1 MTRFLLSAF
10 VSALLIPG
18 LAKAQD
24 NSEHEV
30 RAVIDQL
37 FDGMRAG
44 DSTAVR
50 AVFAPGAQL
59 VSSGS
64 RPDGTPFMQASP
76 IDGFVSSVG
85 SPHEQVWDEKIWDVQ
100 IDVRDNFASALMD
113 FAFYLDDQFLHCGVN
128 HFQFVK
134 GADSVWRAVSMSDTR
149 RPGEE
154 CDLDQDKV
162 ESSAVETA
170 LRNYLRGHATG
181 DGAHHAKAFHPVS
194 NLYWMR
200 DGELNTR
207 TSEAYIAGALGTPA
221 ENESE
226 RLRFIDWVD
235 VTGDAAV
242 AKIVLDYPGA
252 YIVDYMSLLKV
263 DGRWQIVNKIF
274 KVGD

>member
-1 MTRFLLSAF
+1 MTRFVLPLL
-10 VSALLIPG
+10 VTVLLLPG
-18 LAKAQD
+18 LAQAQD

-50 AVFAPGAQL
+50 AVFEPGARL

-64 RPDGTPFMQASP
+64 RPDGTPFMRPSP
-76 IDGFVSSVG
+76 VDGFVSAVG
-85 SPHEQVWDEKIWDVQ
+85 SPHEEVWDERIWDVQ

-113 FAFYLDDQFLHCGVN
+113 FAFYLDDSFLHCGVN

-134 GADSVWRAVSMSDTR
+134 GGDGVWRAVALSDTR

-162 ESSAVETA
+162 EASAVETA

-181 DGAHHAKAFHPVS
+181 DGAHHAKVFHPVS
-194 NLYWMR
+194 NLFWMR

-207 TSEAYIAGALGTPA
+207 TGEAYIAGASGNPA

-226 RLRFIDWVD
+226 RLRFIEWVD
-235 VTGDAAV
+235 VSGEAAV

-274 KVGD
+274 QVGD